1 MVAPLWYLEQWLVRK
16 ANAKMELLR
25 RVASFGASVDDLK
38 NIYVL
43 FIRSQLEQSAV
54 VWHSSLTDINKNDLE
69 RIQKS
74 AFKIILGDKY
84 RSYRKSLQ
92 ELELD
97 TLEQRRENLCL
108 NFALKAIEN
117 EKTKHMFPLR
127 NTKNKMKT
135 RNEEI
140 FEVQKANTNRLKD
153 SAIIYMQR
161 LLNHHIQK

>member
-1 MVAPLWYLEQWLVRK
+1 MITL
-16 ANAKMELLR
+16 
-25 RVASFGASVDDLK
+25 
-38 NIYVL
+38 YVL

-54 VWHSSLTDINKNDLE
+54 VWHSSLTDMNKNDLE
-69 RIQKS
+69 RIKKS

-117 EKTKHMFPLR
+117 EKTKHMIPLR